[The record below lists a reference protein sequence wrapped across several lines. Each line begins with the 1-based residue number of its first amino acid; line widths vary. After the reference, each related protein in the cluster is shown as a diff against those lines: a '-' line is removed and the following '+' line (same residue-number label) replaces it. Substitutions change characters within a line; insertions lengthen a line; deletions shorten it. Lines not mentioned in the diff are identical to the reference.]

1 MVMMIRLMQ
10 SGAGGLVALAE
21 SGSLRDLLAAAG
33 AIPVAKKSS
42 DIDSLDG
49 SPLLRFF
56 GPDSMNA
63 ARPILFFSLPFLL
76 YLVSSIFAT
85 YNNF

>member
-1 MVMMIRLMQ
+1 MLICCDDDSAYI

-21 SGSLRDLLAAAG
+21 SGSLRDLLAAAE
-33 AIPVAKKSS
+33 AIPVAKKRS
-42 DIDSLDG
+42 DVDC

-63 ARPILFFSLPFLL
+63 AGPILFFYLPFLL
-76 YLVSSIFAT
+76 YLVSSIFCH
-85 YNNF
+85 